1 MKTLRIILSGLVC
14 LTALVFVGCD
24 KDKDNNDDNGGSS
37 DKNYVIYDDKTYD
50 IVHIGGGFLTESDI
64 PIFGEDGYYRFSLY
78 IGSDDIHCFP
88 RLSKSCDGKTIDLTQ
103 HKTDVVYSLEVNDN
117 NNVMDIHQFNYPEIF
132 NGILNRGQLQEGT
145 IFNSGT
151 MKISQSGNTITFKV
165 DGILK
170 DGKAFKINAKFESM
184 SEF

>member
-1 MKTLRIILSGLVC
+1 MKTLRIILSSLVC
-14 LTALVFVGCD
+14 LTALAFVGCD
-24 KDKDNNDDNGGSS
+24 KDKDNDDENGNGGSS

-50 IVHIGGGFLTESDI
+50 IVHIGGGFLPDSD
-64 PIFGEDGYYRFSLY
+64 PMFGEGYYRFSLY
-78 IGSDDIHCFP
+78 IGSDEVHCFP

-117 NNVMDIHQFNYPEIF
+117 NNVMDIHQFNYPEVF
-132 NGILNRGQLQEGT
+132 NGILNRGQLQEGS

-151 MKISQSGNTITFKV
+151 MKITQSGNTITFKV
-165 DGILK
+165 DGVLK